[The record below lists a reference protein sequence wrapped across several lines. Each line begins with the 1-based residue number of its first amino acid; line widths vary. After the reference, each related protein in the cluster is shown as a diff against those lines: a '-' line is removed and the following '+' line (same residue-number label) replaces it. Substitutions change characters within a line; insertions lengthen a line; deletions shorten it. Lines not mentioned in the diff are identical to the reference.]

1 MTVTDKGYGKRTEL
15 REYPVQG
22 RGGTGVIT
30 IKCNEKTGLVVGV
43 EQVIANDEIL
53 VITTDGNIVRMRVN
67 EISVIGRNTQGV
79 RVVSLKDDNRVVCV
93 EKLMEE

>member
-1 MTVTDKGYGKRTEL
+1 M
-15 REYPVQG
+15 
-22 RGGTGVIT
+22 
-30 IKCNEKTGLVVGV
+30 
-43 EQVIANDEIL
+43 IANDEIL

-93 EKLMEE
+93 EKLMEASET